1 MRNHRCSNILLA
13 VAILFGCVGASSQ
26 LLKPH
31 DLKLG
36 RKFKEFDQYL
46 LNARAVTRNETK
58 VYIANVQ
65 RGDSVDYREVIL
77 SAQCNVV
84 SVTVNGQEK
93 EKHLVIRDFRKLTVA
108 DTVDVLPTGTKVRCW
123 FSDSGSVFSVN
134 NAPVNE
140 DVQALLNEV
149 VKSEGGTE
157 TSKLMDP
164 SRAVALGATWKMNI
178 PAFRKV
184 LGPVLSDA
192 MKKLNG
198 TVTFASIDSS
208 GALPT
213 ATITARAEAPQFT
226 LRFGDMPSKSTFVAD
241 ISLTVPLDN
250 RYPPEALSTSSRQTV
265 SMSKGNVRMDMVVA
279 SSRSAQFLR

>member
-1 MRNHRCSNILLA
+1 MQNQRCSKFLLVIA
-13 VAILFGCVGASSQ
+13 LLIGCVGASAQ
-26 LLKPH
+26 LLKPY

-36 RKFKEFDQYL
+36 RKIKEYDRYL
-46 LNARAVTRNETK
+46 LNTRAVTRNETK
-58 VYIANVQ
+58 VYIEDMQ
-65 RGDSVDYREVIL
+65 RGDSVDSREVVL

-93 EKHLVIRDFRKLTVA
+93 EKNLVIRDFRKLTLT

-123 FSDSGSVFSVN
+123 FSDSGSVFTVD
-134 NAPVNE
+134 NAPVSD
-140 DVQALLNEV
+140 DVQALLSEV

-164 SRAVALGATWKMNI
+164 AKAVALGATWKMNI

-184 LGPVLSDA
+184 LGPVLSGA
-192 MKKLNG
+192 MKKLTG

-208 GALPT
+208 GSLPT
-213 ATITARAEAPQFT
+213 ATIMARAEAPTFT

-250 RYPPEALSTSSRQTV
+250 RYPAEALSTSSRQTV
-265 SMSKGNVRMDMVVA
+265 SMSQGNARMDMIVA

>member
-1 MRNHRCSNILLA
+1 MRNHHCFDFFLA
-13 VAILFGCVGASSQ
+13 LAILFGCVGASSQ
-26 LLKPH
+26 LFKPY

-58 VYIANVQ
+58 VYIEDMQ
-65 RGDSVDYREVIL
+65 RGDSVDYREVVL

-93 EKHLVIRDFRKLTVA
+93 EKHLVIRDFRKLTLA

-134 NAPVNE
+134 NVPVND
-140 DVQALLNEV
+140 DVQALLSEV

-164 SRAVALGATWKMNI
+164 AKAVALGATWKMNI

-184 LGPVLSDA
+184 LGPVLSGA
-192 MKKLNG
+192 MKKLTG
-198 TVTFASIDSS
+198 TATFASIDSS

-213 ATITARAEAPQFT
+213 ATITARAEAPSFT

>member
-1 MRNHRCSNILLA
+1 MQNHRCSNVLLA
-13 VAILFGCVGASSQ
+13 IAVLFGCIGASSQ
-26 LLKPH
+26 LLKTH

-36 RKFKEFDQYL
+36 RKFKAFDEYL
-46 LNARAVTRNETK
+46 LNARAITRNETK
-58 VYIANVQ
+58 IYIEDMQ
-65 RGDSVDYREVIL
+65 RGDSVDYREVVL
-77 SAQCNVV
+77 SAQCSVV

-93 EKHLVIRDFRKLTVA
+93 EKHLVIRDFRKLTLA

-134 NAPVNE
+134 NVPVSD

-157 TSKLMDP
+157 TSRLMDP
-164 SRAVALGATWKMNI
+164 AKSVALGATWKMNI

-184 LGPVLSDA
+184 LGPVLSNA
-192 MKKLNG
+192 MKKLTG
-198 TVTFASIDSS
+198 TATFVSIDSS
-208 GALPT
+208 GSLPT
-213 ATITARAEAPQFT
+213 ATITARAEAPTFT

-250 RYPPEALSTSSRQTV
+250 RYPPEALSTRSRQTV
-265 SMSKGNVRMDMVVA
+265 TMSKGNVRMDMVLA